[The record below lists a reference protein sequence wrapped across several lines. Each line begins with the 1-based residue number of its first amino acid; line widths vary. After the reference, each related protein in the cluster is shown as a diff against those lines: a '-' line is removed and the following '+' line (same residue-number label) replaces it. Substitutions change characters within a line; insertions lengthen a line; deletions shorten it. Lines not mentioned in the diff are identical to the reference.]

1 MALIPDGIRS
11 TLSLVRRI
19 ACLGGLLLGLG
30 LLVETGKPARAGPPP
45 DLAAYPWLYQR
56 DNRPLDP
63 AEEVIELIAVGDVML
78 GRGVAAEPEPL
89 AEVAAWLSAADLAMG
104 NLEAMIVTSGMPQ
117 PGLYDNP
124 ALSPHRLRAMPSAIN
139 HLQAAGFDLL
149 GVANNHAFDFGPSG
163 LSQTVASLESA
174 GITAVGLSLDSNT
187 TPIEPALR
195 QVGPVRLAFLA
206 FNAVPDPAGEPG
218 ESHWHVVHWDKA
230 EAVAAISAAKAQ
242 ADAVIVSIHWGQ
254 EYSLWANP
262 AQEDAAQAMLAA
274 GADVIIGHHPH
285 VAQEAVV
292 LRVHKRISS
301 RSSHQFCQRNSPQMR
316 DVVCLRTLN
325 TDRLVLY
332 SLGNFAFDQGF
343 DETDQGLALR
353 AFFDQDGLRAAQL
366 LPVWAGP
373 HPQLMTLD
381 EAESL
386 LARVQSSRRLS
397 FTCDLKG
404 CQPVDLTPPLTSGG
418 IFWGGEIDLTGD
430 GIPEKVRRLQ
440 EQIVIYRDGAAVWRG
455 DADWR
460 VADLA
465 LGDPND
471 DGRWEAILA
480 LWKPDETGA
489 MRSHPFIIGYRKG
502 IYRDI
507 WGGSAVADPIY
518 ELELGDVDGDGTQ
531 ELIVLEATGQAGQ
544 RAVTV
549 WDWHGWG
556 FSLRWRSD
564 AGYYRDLIFTPA
576 AAAHPPFVS
585 VSVTP
590 TIIVPSW

>member
-1 MALIPDGIRS
+1 MALIPTGIRS
-11 TLSLVRRI
+11 ALSLVESI

-63 AEEVIELIAVGDVML
+63 AEEVVELIAVGDVML
-78 GRGVAAEPEPL
+78 GRDVAAEPEPL
-89 AEVAAWLSAADLAMG
+89 AEVAPWLSAADLALG

-124 ALSPHRLRAMPSAIN
+124 ALSPHRLRAVPSAID

-149 GVANNHAFDFGPSG
+149 GVANNHAYDFGPSG
-163 LSQTVASLESA
+163 LGQTVATLESA
-174 GITAVGLSLDSNT
+174 AITTVGLSLDSKT
-187 TPIEPALR
+187 TPIEPVLR

-218 ESHWHVVHWDKA
+218 ESDWHLVHWDKD
-230 EAVAAISAAKAQ
+230 EAVTAIAAAKAQ

-262 AQEDAAQAMLAA
+262 AQVDAAQATFAA
-274 GADVIIGHHPH
+274 GADVIVGHHPH

-292 LRVHKRISS
+292 LNPG
-301 RSSHQFCQRNSPQMR
+301 Q
-316 DVVCLRTLN
+316 
-325 TDRLVLY
+325 LVLY
-332 SLGNFAFDQGF
+332 SLGNFVFDQGF

-353 AFFDQDGLRAAQL
+353 VFFDQDGLRAAQL

-373 HPQLMTLD
+373 RPQLMTLD

-397 FTCDLKG
+397 FTCDLKA
-404 CQPVDLTPPLTSGG
+404 CQPVDLTPSSTSGG

-430 GIPEKVRRLQ
+430 GVPEKVRRLQ
-440 EQIVIYRDGAAVWRG
+440 EQIIIYRDGAEVWRG

-460 VADLA
+460 VADPA

-489 MRSHPFIIGYRKG
+489 MRSHPFIIGYRTG

-518 ELELGDVDGDGTQ
+518 ELELGDVDGDGTH
-531 ELIVLEATGQAGQ
+531 ELIVLEATDVAGPK
-544 RAVTV
+544 AVSV

-564 AGYYRDLIFTPA
+564 PGYYRDLIFTA
-576 AAAHPPFVS
+576 AAATHPPLIS
-585 VSVTP
+585 VSVLRE
-590 TIIVPSW
+590 S

>member
-1 MALIPDGIRS
+1 M
-11 TLSLVRRI
+11 
-19 ACLGGLLLGLG
+19 GGLLLGLG
-30 LLVETGKPARAGPPP
+30 LLVEAGNPARAGPPP

-63 AEEVIELIAVGDVML
+63 AEEVVELMAVGDVML

-149 GVANNHAFDFGPSG
+149 GVANNHA
-163 LSQTVASLESA
+163 
-174 GITAVGLSLDSNT
+174 
-187 TPIEPALR
+187 
-195 QVGPVRLAFLA
+195 
-206 FNAVPDPAGEPG
+206 
-218 ESHWHVVHWDKA
+218 
-230 EAVAAISAAKAQ
+230 
-242 ADAVIVSIHWGQ
+242 
-254 EYSLWANP
+254 
-262 AQEDAAQAMLAA
+262 
-274 GADVIIGHHPH
+274 
-285 VAQEAVV
+285 
-292 LRVHKRISS
+292 
-301 RSSHQFCQRNSPQMR
+301 
-316 DVVCLRTLN
+316 
-325 TDRLVLY
+325 
-332 SLGNFAFDQGF
+332 
-343 DETDQGLALR
+343 
-353 AFFDQDGLRAAQL
+353 LRAAQL

-373 HPQLMTLD
+373 RPRLMTLD

-397 FTCDLKG
+397 FTCDLKV
-404 CQPVDLTPPLTSGG
+404 CQPVDLTPPVTSRG

-440 EQIVIYRDGAAVWRG
+440 EQIVIYSNGAEVWRG
-455 DADWR
+455 DADWQ

-480 LWKPDETGA
+480 LWKPDETGV

-564 AGYYRDLIFTPA
+564 PGYYRDLVYTPA
-576 AAAHPPFVS
+576 AASHPSFVAVS
-585 VSVTP
+585 VLRESQRR
-590 TIIVPSW
+590 

>member
-1 MALIPDGIRS
+1 
-11 TLSLVRRI
+11 
-19 ACLGGLLLGLG
+19 
-30 LLVETGKPARAGPPP
+30 
-45 DLAAYPWLYQR
+45 
-56 DNRPLDP
+56 
-63 AEEVIELIAVGDVML
+63 
-78 GRGVAAEPEPL
+78 
-89 AEVAAWLSAADLAMG
+89 
-104 NLEAMIVTSGMPQ
+104 
-117 PGLYDNP
+117 
-124 ALSPHRLRAMPSAIN
+124 
-139 HLQAAGFDLL
+139 
-149 GVANNHAFDFGPSG
+149 
-163 LSQTVASLESA
+163 
-174 GITAVGLSLDSNT
+174 
-187 TPIEPALR
+187 
-195 QVGPVRLAFLA
+195 
-206 FNAVPDPAGEPG
+206 
-218 ESHWHVVHWDKA
+218 
-230 EAVAAISAAKAQ
+230 
-242 ADAVIVSIHWGQ
+242 
-254 EYSLWANP
+254 
-262 AQEDAAQAMLAA
+262 
-274 GADVIIGHHPH
+274 
-285 VAQEAVV
+285 
-292 LRVHKRISS
+292 
-301 RSSHQFCQRNSPQMR
+301 MR

-332 SLGNFAFDQGF
+332 SLGNFVFDQGF

-353 AFFDQDGLRAAQL
+353 AFFDQGGLRAAQL

-373 HPQLMTLD
+373 RPRLMTLD

-397 FTCDLKG
+397 FTCDLKV
-404 CQPVDLTPPLTSGG
+404 CQPVDLTPALTSRG

-440 EQIVIYRDGAAVWRG
+440 EQIVIYHDGAEVWRG

-480 LWKPDETGA
+480 LWKPDESGI

-564 AGYYRDLIFTPA
+564 PGYYRDLIFTPA
-576 AAAHPPFVS
+576 AATHPPFVS
-585 VSVTP
+585 VSVL
-590 TIIVPSW
+590 

>member
-1 MALIPDGIRS
+1 MHEQLCAMALIPAGIRS
-11 TLSLVRRI
+11 ALSLAGRI
-19 ACLGGLLLGLG
+19 TCLGGLLLGLG

-63 AEEVIELIAVGDVML
+63 AEEVVELI
-78 GRGVAAEPEPL
+78 
-89 AEVAAWLSAADLAMG
+89 
-104 NLEAMIVTSGMPQ
+104 
-117 PGLYDNP
+117 
-124 ALSPHRLRAMPSAIN
+124 
-139 HLQAAGFDLL
+139 
-149 GVANNHAFDFGPSG
+149 
-163 LSQTVASLESA
+163 
-174 GITAVGLSLDSNT
+174 
-187 TPIEPALR
+187 
-195 QVGPVRLAFLA
+195 
-206 FNAVPDPAGEPG
+206 
-218 ESHWHVVHWDKA
+218 
-230 EAVAAISAAKAQ
+230 
-242 ADAVIVSIHWGQ
+242 
-254 EYSLWANP
+254 
-262 AQEDAAQAMLAA
+262 
-274 GADVIIGHHPH
+274 
-285 VAQEAVV
+285 
-292 LRVHKRISS
+292 
-301 RSSHQFCQRNSPQMR
+301 
-316 DVVCLRTLN
+316 
-325 TDRLVLY
+325 
-332 SLGNFAFDQGF
+332 
-343 DETDQGLALR
+343 
-353 AFFDQDGLRAAQL
+353 QDGLRAAQL

-373 HPQLMTLD
+373 RPRLMTLD

-386 LARVQSSRRLS
+386 LARVQPSRRLS
-397 FTCDLKG
+397 FTCDPKG
-404 CQPVDLTPPLTSGG
+404 CQPVDLTPSLTSGG

-440 EQIVIYRDGAAVWRG
+440 EQIVIYSDGAEVWRG

-480 LWKPDETGA
+480 LWKPDETGV

-531 ELIVLEATGQAGQ
+531 ELIVLEATDQAGQ

-564 AGYYRDLIFTPA
+564 PGYYRDLVFTPA
-576 AAAHPPFVS
+576 AATHPPFVG
-585 VSVTP
+585 VSVRQLQHRHE
-590 TIIVPSW
+590 IPSRPPPLAAGAGLGGD